1 MAAANEAERARELSA
16 EGQRLLGAGDHDQ
29 AVEAFAGAARAF
41 GEAGDLRSQASH
53 QRMVADIYLVL
64 KRPED
69 ALRSYEQ
76 ALDLLVKLEDGE
88 KQARVLANM
97 GLIEAQTGRGQG
109 AVSRFR
115 RSLELFEREGRTLH
129 VAQQWGNMG
138 SAYRDME
145 DYDQAMESYGR
156 ALPLYEGLDQAAGVA
171 DQLTNMAYIH
181 TMRQQLPEALA
192 LYRKAVPLYSESG
205 DARKAELTRQNIAA
219 LESSLEKG

>member
-1 MAAANEAERARELSA
+1 MAAANEAERARQLSA

-41 GEAGDLRSQASH
+41 AEAGDLRSQASH

-97 GLIEAQTGRGQG
+97 GLIEAQTGRGQS

-115 RSLELFEREGRTLH
+115 RSLELFESEGRTLH

-138 SAYRDME
+138 SAYRDMK

-156 ALPLYEGLDQAAGVA
+156 ALPLYEGLDHAAGVA

-181 TMRQQLPEALA
+181 TMRHQLPEALA
-192 LYRKAVPLYSESG
+192 LYRKAVPLYSQSG
-205 DARKAELTRQNIAA
+205 DTRKAELTRQNIAA